1 MVHTMGQ
8 FHPQVVHFAV
18 ALLVLGVL
26 LRAVSLLGRPAFV
39 APAATLLLALGTIAI
54 VVAAQ
59 TGQAAHGPVEQ
70 MPGVRPAVMEHE
82 EWGERARN
90 VFLVVLLVEGAAL
103 AFRLAAGHREDA
115 IATLQ
120 QLLTAFS
127 SPRIRQRLDELQG
140 KTGNSN
146 R

>member
-39 APAATLLLALGTIAI
+39 APAATLILVLGTIAI

-59 TGQAAHGPVEQ
+59 TGQDAHGPVEQ
-70 MPGVRPAVMEHE
+70 MPGVRPAGPVSDMRMDKAQRQSSRASRK
-82 EWGERARN
+82 WAGGER
-90 VFLVVLLVEGAAL
+90 
-103 AFRLAAGHREDA
+103 
-115 IATLQ
+115 
-120 QLLTAFS
+120 
-127 SPRIRQRLDELQG
+127 
-140 KTGNSN
+140 
-146 R
+146 